1 MSKKYVSP
9 ILKKIEQV
17 KSNEDFGEQLR
28 IREIDDL
35 FAFLEE
41 KDNYYEQQLDNHFR
55 FNVVVATAVADSMV
69 YDKKRKAA

>member
-1 MSKKYVSP
+1 MKLRLVQYPFRCVCMSKKYVSP

-41 KDNYYEQQLDNHFR
+41 KDNYYEQ
-55 FNVVVATAVADSMV
+55 
-69 YDKKRKAA
+69 